1 MEGFKNLLKK
11 KIAVYFV
18 LILLI
23 GGLFYFWQQSQSEIR
38 ELNKKLPPEI
48 KIVKSLIGNEYQLV
62 NQIDNYSFLV
72 PKKWKGLETAKYTPE
87 RTGFGYTLSSIFV
100 MGKKGEARTASVD
113 TFRVEES
120 ESLREWTDGFLKN
133 FDLETNL
140 AEINLA
146 GVTILTGQEEKH
158 LGGVFLFF
166 MKSLSRIYLFSGG
179 SEESV
184 KYIISHGRW

>member
-72 PKKWKGLETAKYTPE
+72 PKKWKGLARAEYTPE
-87 RTGFGYTLSSIFV
+87 RTEFGFTGSSIFV
-100 MGKKGEARTASVD
+100 MGKNGEARTVSVD
-113 TFRVEES
+113 VFKAGNPDD
-120 ESLREWTDGFLKN
+120 LRQWAQKF
-133 FDLETNL
+133 LETFEFTPRSL
-140 AEINLA
+140 L
-146 GVTILTGQEEKH
+146 EEQV
-158 LGGVFLFF
+158 GDFPVIITRQTDFGPYIYFLEASA
-166 MKSLSRIYLFSGG
+166 KVYLFSGG